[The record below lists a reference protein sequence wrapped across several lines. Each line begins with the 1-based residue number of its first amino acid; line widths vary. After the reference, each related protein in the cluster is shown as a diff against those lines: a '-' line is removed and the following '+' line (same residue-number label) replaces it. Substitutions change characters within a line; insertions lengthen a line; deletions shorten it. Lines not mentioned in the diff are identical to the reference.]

1 MNKNK
6 YTTFKTSEL
15 TQFLRRDVRT
25 DVLEQLRE
33 RIEKGFNPARPLT
46 IVQKDGKNIVADG
59 NHRLQVLKELGIEE
73 VPCVI
78 REGNEYSISIECNND
93 EDTFAPE
100 DLFDRLQTIQ
110 ALKNE
115 GHTQQ
120 EIGDII
126 GVSRDIVQ
134 RYNYVIDKIVTNILI
149 LCKSHQE
156 GRVTK
161 NVTNVTFNFTEG
173 WFRNSGLY
181 ELNEEYQTRVMNEF
195 IEDKFNW
202 NSNKLKQTAEK
213 YKLWMSME
221 ELAAE
226 SLHDKAALDEV
237 KNMIQKGTFQ
247 TLQKLNVK
255 IEEYNKDAQNKLING
270 DCLTELNKLDDGTID
285 VVITDPPY
293 GIDYKSNF
301 SKYKNHVTKE
311 GLANDDNTAVQLF
324 DDCCEVLSRK
334 TKDDAHLYFF
344 IDIKNYPIFR
354 AIAEKYFDV
363 KTSLIWYKSD
373 SGIGDLKYDWINGTE
388 MVIYCTKGKKPV
400 NKRRVNVLKYDR
412 LHSSEMIHPTQ
423 KPENLISEILSVSA
437 NKKDMFCD
445 PFMGSGS
452 HVAAAKKYGCNYIGI
467 ELDNDMFN
475 KAKSNI
481 N

>member
-1 MNKNK
+1 MYK
-6 YTTFKTSEL
+6 TLKTSEL

-25 DVLEQLRE
+25 DVVEQLKE
-33 RIEKGFNPARPLT
+33 RIVKGYNPARPLT
-46 IVQKDGKNIVADG
+46 IVEKNGKNIVADG

-78 REGNEYSISIECNND
+78 RQGNEYSISIECNSD

-126 GVSRDIVQ
+126 GMARGTLAGYFTLINTIVA
-134 RYNYVIDKIVTNILI
+134 NILH
-149 LCKSHQE
+149 LCKTHQH
-156 GRVTK
+156 GRATK
-161 NVTNVTFNFTEG
+161 NVAIATFNFTEG

-202 NSNKLKQTAEK
+202 NSNKLKQTSEK
-213 YKLWMSME
+213 YKLWISME
-221 ELAAE
+221 ELATE
-226 SLHDKAALDEV
+226 SLHDKAALQEI
-237 KNMIQKGTFQ
+237 KSMIQKGVFQ

-285 VVITDPPY
+285 IVITDPPY
-293 GIDYKSNF
+293 GMNYVSNK
-301 SKYKNHVTKE
+301 SKYTNHVTKE
-311 GLANDDNTAVQLF
+311 GLANDDDTAIQLF
-324 DDCCEVLSRK
+324 DDCCEILSRK
-334 TKDDAHLYFF
+334 TKEDAHLYFF
-344 IDIKNYPIFR
+344 ININNYPIFR

-373 SGIGDLKYDWINGTE
+373 GGIGDLKYDWINGTE
-388 MVIYCTKGKKPV
+388 MIIYCTKGKKPV

-423 KPENLISEILSVSA
+423 KPEDLITEILSVSA

-452 HVAAAKKYGCNYIGI
+452 HVKAAKKYGCNYIGI
-467 ELDNDMFN
+467 ELDQDMFN

>member
-1 MNKNK
+1 MNK

-25 DVLEQLRE
+25 DVLEQLKE
-33 RIEKGFNPARPLT
+33 RIVKGYNPARPLT

-59 NHRLQVLKELGIEE
+59 NHRLQVLKDLGIEE

-78 REGNEYSISIECNND
+78 REGNEYSISIECNSD

-120 EIGDII
+120 EIGDIM
-126 GVSRDIVQ
+126 GMSRTSVA
-134 RYNYVIDKIVTNILI
+134 NYYLLIDKIVTNILD
-149 LCKSHQE
+149 LCKSYQQ
-156 GRVTK
+156 GRVTS
-161 NVTNVTFNFTEG
+161 NVTFVTFNFTEG

-181 ELNEEYQTRVMNEF
+181 ELNEEYQARVMNEF

-202 NSNKLKQTAEK
+202 NSSKLKQTSEK
-213 YKLWMSME
+213 YKLWISME

-255 IEEYNKDAQNKLING
+255 IEEYNKDAQNKLIQG
-270 DCLTELNKLDDGTID
+270 DCLTELNKLDDGIID

-293 GIDYKSNF
+293 GMNYKSNF
-301 SKYKNHVTKE
+301 SKYTNHVTKQ
-311 GLANDDNTAVQLF
+311 GVANDDDSAIQLF
-324 DDCCEVLSRK
+324 DDCCEILNRK

-344 IDIKNYPIFR
+344 IDINNYPIFR

-363 KTSLIWYKSD
+363 KTTLIWYKSD
-373 SGIGDLKYDWINGTE
+373 AGIGDLKYDWINGTE
-388 MVIYCTKGKKPV
+388 FIIYCTKGKRPV

-423 KPENLISEILSVSA
+423 KPEGLITEILTVSA

-467 ELDNDMFN
+467 ELDNDMYN